1 MMPADVQLGIYINY
15 GIENSEKDPKFKA
28 GDYVWIW
35 KCKNLLAIGR
45 ESLFNQRNKRL
56 SAKDICY

>member
-56 SAKDICY
+56 D